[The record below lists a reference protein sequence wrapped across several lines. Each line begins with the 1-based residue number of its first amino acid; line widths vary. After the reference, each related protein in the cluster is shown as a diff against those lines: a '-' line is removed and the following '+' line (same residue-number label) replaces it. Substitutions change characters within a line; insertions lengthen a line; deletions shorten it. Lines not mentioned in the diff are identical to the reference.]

1 LSFARHLAMPKR
13 IDHRRP
19 AETIEFSAE
28 DVPDVERIARRFAAL
43 LVVQGAEMDLG
54 THVVCD
60 RPVTMGRD
68 PDVELPLRDGSIS
81 RRHCRV
87 ERDHES
93 ARYVLHDLGSTNGTR
108 VNGTRV
114 SDKVPLAEGDKI
126 FLGASVVKFGYADG
140 FDVEYQA
147 KLETLVNAD
156 ALTGLLA
163 KRKFDAAFQHEV
175 QRARETGA
183 ALSVLVM
190 DMDGLKQINDTHGHD
205 MGGFAI
211 AQVASLIRN
220 VVHAHGPT
228 CRFGGDEFISLLP
241 IHDKV
246 AASLLAEQVRD
257 HVATHVF
264 EKDGVQLNPTISIG
278 VATFPDDGDTPEA
291 LFRTAD
297 RALYRAKAAG
307 KNQVAT

>member
-1 LSFARHLAMPKR
+1 MPKR
-13 IDHRRP
+13 TDHRRP
-19 AETIEFSAE
+19 AETIKFSAE
-28 DVPDVERIARRFAAL
+28 DIPDVERIARRFAAL

-54 THVVCD
+54 THVMCD

-87 ERDHES
+87 ERDLES
-93 ARYVLHDLGSTNGTR
+93 GRYVLHDLGSTNGTR

-114 SDKVPLAEGDKI
+114 SDRVPLAEGDKI

-147 KLETLVNAD
+147 KLENLVNAD

-175 QRARETGA
+175 LRARQAGA

-190 DMDGLKQINDTHGHD
+190 DMDGLKLINDTYGHD
-205 MGGFAI
+205 IGGFAI
-211 AQVASLIRN
+211 TEVASLIRG
-220 VVHAHGPT
+220 VVHPHGET
-228 CRFGGDEFISLLP
+228 CRFGGDEFISYLP
-241 IHDKV
+241 GHDKTT
-246 AASLLAEQVRD
+246 ASALAERVRD
-257 HVATHVF
+257 AVATHLF
-264 EKDGVQLNPTISIG
+264 DKDGVRVRPTISIG
-278 VATFPDDGDTPEA
+278 VATLPDDGDTPED

-297 RALYRAKAAG
+297 KALYRAKAAG